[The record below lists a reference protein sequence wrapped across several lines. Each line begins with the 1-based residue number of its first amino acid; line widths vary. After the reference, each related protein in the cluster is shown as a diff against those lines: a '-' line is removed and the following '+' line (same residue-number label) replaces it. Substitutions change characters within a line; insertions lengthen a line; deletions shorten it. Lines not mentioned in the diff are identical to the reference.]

1 MKLCKAD
8 IRTCSSIKPPTLLS
22 PGLLILLTLF
32 YMGLGQSAYAQTT
45 DTPVLVTHT
54 PLTTQQVVEKLVGRN
69 LDRAQALHAYQGT
82 RIYRV
87 EYRGFPG
94 PRDAEMVV
102 DVKYRAP
109 GTKEFTIRSV
119 TGPKLI
125 IDKVF
130 RKLLEAE
137 QEALVADTQ
146 KRTTLNSDNYDF
158 TMLGYESTPSGSMY
172 VLKVEPRTKDKFL
185 YSGRIWVNAEDFAVV
200 RLEAEPTKNPSFWTK
215 NSELEQIYIKVS
227 DFWLPALNRSISLIR
242 LGGRAELTIQ
252 YNNYQITA
260 ADPVG
265 NLPTLEPLRSADAGR
280 PQRPGDH
287 Q

>member
-1 MKLCKAD
+1 MKLCKTD
-8 IRTCSSIKPPTLLS
+8 IRTCSSTKTRMLLPS
-22 PGLLILLTLF
+22 ILIILLTPF
-32 YMGLGQSAYAQTT
+32 YMGLRQSAHAQTT

-94 PRDAEMVV
+94 PRDAEMIV

-146 KRTTLNSDNYDF
+146 KRTMLNSDNYDF
-158 TMLGYESTPSGSMY
+158 TMLGYESTLSGSMY

-200 RLEAEPTKNPSFWTK
+200 RLQGEPTKNASFWTK
-215 NSELEQIYIKVS
+215 NSELEQVYMKVS
-227 DFWLPALNRSISLIR
+227 DFWLPALNHSSSLIR

-265 NLPTLEPLRSADAGR
+265 SLSTMEPVRSADAGR
-280 PQRPGDH
+280 LQRPGDH
-287 Q
+287 R

>member
-8 IRTCSSIKPPTLLS
+8 IRTCSSTKPPTLLS

-32 YMGLGQSAYAQTT
+32 CTGLRHRAFAQTI
-45 DTPVLVTHT
+45 DTPILIANT

-87 EYRGFPG
+87 EYRGFPR

-137 QEALVADTQ
+137 QEALVADIQ

-200 RLEAEPTKNPSFWTK
+200 RLQAEPTKNPSFWTK
-215 NSELEQIYIKVS
+215 NSELEQIYMKVS
-227 DFWLPALNRSISLIR
+227 DFWLPALNHSISLIR

-260 ADPVG
+260 ADPID
-265 NLPTLEPLRSADAGR
+265 NLPTLEPVRSAGAGY

-287 Q
+287 R

>member
-8 IRTCSSIKPPTLLS
+8 IRTCSSKKPPTLLS
-22 PGLLILLTLF
+22 PVLLILLTPF
-32 YMGLGQSAYAQTT
+32 YMGLRQAAHAQITE
-45 DTPVLVTHT
+45 TPVLVTNT

-69 LDRAQALHAYQGT
+69 VDRAQALHAYQGT

-119 TGPKLI
+119 SGPKLI

-137 QEALVADTQ
+137 QEALVADIQ

-158 TMLGYESTPSGSMY
+158 MMVGYESTPSGSMY

-185 YSGRIWVNAEDFAVV
+185 YRGRIWVNAEDFAVV
-200 RLEAEPTKNPSFWTK
+200 RVQAEPTKNPSFWTK
-215 NSELEQIYIKVS
+215 NSELEEVYMKVS
-227 DFWLPALNRSISLIR
+227 DFWLPALNHSISLIR

-252 YNNYQITA
+252 YKNYQITA
-260 ADPVG
+260 ADPVD
-265 NLPTLEPLRSADAGR
+265 NLSTLEPVRSADASR
-280 PQRPGDH
+280 QQRPGDH
-287 Q
+287 R